1 MACARRQLLARNA
14 EEAMAYFLVVIVIG
28 MLIYAMVKIA
38 SSKGYS
44 EMTSQEFEA
53 EAKRGSR
60 MGSATAALQ
69 KIIDPGHHVEY
80 VQEQKEAVR
89 ADGAESGDHPQT
101 GVATESAEEHKG
113 LASQTHT

>member
-1 MACARRQLLARNA
+1 
-14 EEAMAYFLVVIVIG
+14 MAYFLVVIVIG
-28 MLIYAMVKIA
+28 VLIYAMVKIA

-44 EMTSQEFEA
+44 EMTSEEFEA

-60 MGSATAALQ
+60 MSGAMAALQ

-89 ADGAESGDHPQT
+89 ADGAESGDHPET
-101 GVATESAEEHKG
+101 GAEGESTQEHKR
-113 LASQTHT
+113 